1 MNGLCLSLL
10 ILSLVLVFFY
20 FSAAGHFWTS
30 GRNSYFCLWTNSISN
45 GQTHYMFL
53 HQTTVGKERSF
64 VLFDSI
70 WNKENSLIECI
81 TSNNHA
87 VIKSFSSKCW
97 KDRSRLFSDIPD
109 GRFNISK
116 LIEPDGLC
124 VDVGHL
130 PELRLPVRRKRDN
143 EYKDSK
149 TVYQNNGETFQKPK
163 RSKRAWMIPGT
174 LWCGSGNKASD
185 FSDLGL
191 FEDTDKCCREHD
203 HCEQT
208 ISSFQFGYGVFN
220 SHFFTLSHCNCDSK
234 FRRCLH
240 NANDRMS
247 DMVGYGYFNVL
258 KMRCF
263 EFSQRLECAERT
275 WWGMC
280 KHSHMT
286 TYALLRDATDYNST
300 LLEDDKLDLS
310 IHHTVSF
317 GELTVTNDWV
327 MSSDIVTEDARKKHS
342 SMTVP
347 QSVTVNR
354 SQLPKLHE
362 ETLMTHITYSSKTE
376 KTDSE
381 QKQTTVSLKSV
392 ITNSPVTKTIDRTTD
407 STNPVI
413 TDSTNTAITDLTKTE
428 VTDSTNPVITDL
440 TKTEATDSTNPAIT
454 DLTKT
459 EATDSTRT
467 EATDS
472 TNPVITDSTKTEA
485 TDSTKT
491 EATDSTNPAITDS
504 TKTEATDS
512 NPAITDST
520 KTEATDSTN
529 PAITDSTKTEA
540 TDSTKT
546 EATDSTNPV
555 ITDLTKTE
563 ATDSTNPA
571 ITDLTKTEATDSTK
585 TEATDSTNPV
595 ITDLTKTEA
604 TDSTNPAITDSTKTE
619 ATDSTN
625 PVITDQTKTET
636 NSTSPETTNFGETQI
651 TELPKTEATD
661 PLKTQTREI
670 PKTEITASTKPQTA
684 GSAKK
689 HLHPEMH
696 TSQKG
701 KLDTC
706 ESYKDLDSC
715 HYQIPALQEKFG
727 LRNTE
732 HITMYHCN
740 CTARLARELAG
751 EDEADM
757 VHFWLLDF
765 VSQSCFIL
773 PQNCT
778 GSESCSTSFSNDA
791 PFIGRWNKRAAVW
804 RHLAAPKRI
813 AKRFN
818 NKRSK
823 RKNSPIRLHKKCLRM
838 HSKLHRPK
846 TIKSKKA
853 HQLYSK

>member
-1 MNGLCLSLL
+1 MNGFCLSLL
-10 ILSLVLVFFY
+10 ILSLVSFFFT

-109 GRFNISK
+109 GRFNISR
-116 LIEPDGLC
+116 LIEPDGPC

-149 TVYQNNGETFQKPK
+149 TIYQNNGETFQKLK

-208 ISSFQFGYGVFN
+208 IASFQFGYGVFN
-220 SHFFTLSHCNCDSK
+220 SHFFTLSHCDCDSK

-247 DMVGYGYFNVL
+247 GMVGYGYFNVL

-286 TYALLRDATDYNST
+286 TYALLRDATDYNSS
-300 LLEDDKLDLS
+300 LPVLEDDKLDLS
-310 IHHTVSF
+310 IHHAVSF

-327 MSSDIVTEDARKKHS
+327 MSSDIVTEDASKKHS

-354 SQLPKLHE
+354 SQQPKLHE
-362 ETLMTHITYSSKTE
+362 KTLTTHITDSSKTE

-381 QKQTTVSLKSV
+381 QRQTTVSLKSV
-392 ITNSPVTKTIDRTTD
+392 ITNSPVTKTTDRTRDSTNSETTD
-407 STNPVI
+407 S
-413 TDSTNTAITDLTKTE
+413 SQ
-428 VTDSTNPVITDL
+428 
-440 TKTEATDSTNPAIT
+440 TEATDSTNPAIT
-454 DLTKT
+454 DL
-459 EATDSTRT
+459 A
-467 EATDS
+467 
-472 TNPVITDSTKTEA
+472 
-485 TDSTKT
+485 
-491 EATDSTNPAITDS
+491 
-504 TKTEATDS
+504 
-512 NPAITDST
+512 
-520 KTEATDSTN
+520 
-529 PAITDSTKTEA
+529 
-540 TDSTKT
+540 KT

-571 ITDLTKTEATDSTK
+571 ITDLTKTV
-585 TEATDSTNPV
+585 ATDSTNPA

-604 TDSTNPAITDSTKTE
+604 TDSTNPAITDLRKTVATDSTNPAITDLTKTEATDSTNPAIRDLTKTEATDSTNPVITDSTKTE

-625 PVITDQTKTET
+625 PVITDSTKTEATDSTSPAITDLTKTKATDSTNPVITDLTKTKATDSTNPVITDLTKTKATDSTNPAMTESTKAET
-636 NSTSPETTNFGETQI
+636 NSTSPETTDFGETQI
-651 TELPKTEATD
+651 TDLPKTEATD
-661 PLKTQTREI
+661 SLKTQTREI

-684 GSAKK
+684 GSPKI
-689 HLHPEMH
+689 HLHPGTH

-727 LRNTE
+727 VRNTE

-757 VHFWLLDF
+757 VHIWLLDF

-778 GSESCSTSFSNDA
+778 GNESCSTSFSNDA
-791 PFIGRWNKRAAVW
+791 PFIERWNKRAAVW

-813 AKRFN
+813 ATRFN
-818 NKRSK
+818 NKRAK

-846 TIKSKKA
+846 TFKRKKA
-853 HQLYSK
+853 HELHSK